1 MLPSTSLHPMEKTVS
16 QGRPDILPQR
26 PIIDRDLRR
35 PPRSRSPRTVR
46 VFLIALLAMV
56 LLGASSFVFPQVTRG
71 APNTWTFMVY
81 LDGDN
86 DLEDVA
92 ILDFLEMA
100 AIGSTARL
108 NIVLQFDR
116 SPAYDAT
123 YGNWATCKRFLV
135 TNGMT
140 PTAPNAI
147 SDIGEVNMGDPN
159 VLADFINWGV
169 QTYDATNYALVLWDH
184 GGSWYGISWDYSS
197 SNAYLNMSELVSAL
211 DIAQTANG
219 GLVFDVLGFDACSM
233 GSIEV
238 AYQVMPYAKYLVGSE
253 ISVPDDGFEYTG
265 PLTALAA
272 NPDMPTLEFCDEI
285 LYHYSEYYLSLPG
298 TPNWYELN
306 ESFTLSVV
314 DLGLVDE
321 LVVAVGSLATE
332 LQDNLGLWV
341 NHIALAR
348 SQTES
353 YDAAWF
359 NDGIDIYNFA
369 ENLRNLTPNA
379 TIDALAEG
387 VMASLEASVLNE
399 THGTNPDNSLVSVNH
414 THGLTMYFYP
424 PSGWRDPS
432 YPLQGMNFTRDT
444 VWDEL
449 LGLYQT
455 ELALG
460 NPTVM
465 NYSPHASDVQLNA
478 DIVVTF
484 SEPMNIASLEPSF
497 SIMPYVAGTFQVD
510 PSNMTFSPDAGGLL
524 PGTTYTVT
532 ISVNATDQ
540 QGHSLQQDFVWQF
553 TTAAEIPEFPSGVLP
568 ALMILGLV
576 LAISRRKRD

>member
-1 MLPSTSLHPMEKTVS
+1 MDRTTR
-16 QGRPDILPQR
+16 QGLLNIGVGS

-35 PPRSRSPRTVR
+35 PARSRSPRTLR
-46 VFLIALLAMV
+46 VFLIALLAVV
-56 LLGASSFVFPQVTRG
+56 LIGASSFVFPQVTRG
-71 APNTWTFMVY
+71 APNSWTFMVY
-81 LDGDN
+81 MNGDN

-92 ILDFLEMA
+92 ILDFLEMG

-108 NIVLQFDR
+108 NIVVQFDR
-116 SPAYDAT
+116 IPGVDDS
-123 YGNWATCKRFLV
+123 YGDWTTCKRFLV
-135 TNGMT
+135 TNGMM
-140 PTAPNAI
+140 PTDANAL

-159 VLADFINWGV
+159 VLADFISWGV
-169 QTYDATNYALVLWDH
+169 GNYTTTNYALVLWDH
-184 GGSWYGISWDYSS
+184 GGSWYGISWDDSTPYPYS
-197 SNAYLNMSELVSAL
+197 NTYINMSELASAL
-211 DIAQTANG
+211 EIAQTANG
-219 GLVFDVLGFDACSM
+219 GLVLDVLGFDACGM

-238 AYQVMPYAKYLVGSE
+238 AHQVMPYARYLVGSE
-253 ISVPDDGFEYTG
+253 IAVPDDGFEYTG

-321 LVVAVGSLATE
+321 LVLAVGSLAAE

-348 SQTES
+348 SITES
-353 YDAAWF
+353 YDASWF
-359 NDGIDIYNFA
+359 NDGIDIHHFA

-379 TIDALAEG
+379 TIGALAED
-387 VMASLEASVLNE
+387 VMAALEASVLNE
-399 THGTNPDNSLVSVNH
+399 THGTNPDNSYVSVNH
-414 THGLTMYFYP
+414 TNGLTMFFYP

-432 YPLQGMNFTRDT
+432 YPLQGMNFTQDT

-449 LGLYQT
+449 LALYQT

-465 NYSPHASDVQLNA
+465 DYSPHASDVQLDA

-484 SEPMNIASLEPSF
+484 SEPMNIASLESSF
-497 SIMPYVAGTFQVD
+497 SIVPYVAGTFQVD
-510 PSNMTFSPDAGGLL
+510 QYDLTFSPDVGGLL

-532 ISVNATDQ
+532 ISMDATDL

-568 ALMILGLV
+568 ALIILALV
-576 LAISRRKRD
+576 LAIIRRKQD

>member
-1 MLPSTSLHPMEKTVS
+1 MEKPVS
-16 QGRPDILPQR
+16 QDRPYILAQSPS
-26 PIIDRDLRR
+26 IDRVLKR
-35 PPRSRSPRTVR
+35 PARSRIPRTVR
-46 VFLIALLAMV
+46 VFLIAILAMV

-71 APNTWTFMVY
+71 APNSWTFMVY

-108 NIVLQFDR
+108 NIVVQFDR
-116 SPAYDAT
+116 ISGEDES
-123 YGNWATCKRFLV
+123 YGGWTTCKRFLI

-140 PTAPNAI
+140 PTASNAL
-147 SDIGEVNMGDPN
+147 SDIGEVNMGDPG
-159 VLADFINWGV
+159 VLADFISWGV
-169 QTYDATNYALVLWDH
+169 GSYTTTNYALVLWDH

-197 SNAYLNMSELVSAL
+197 SYAYLNMSELVSAL
-211 DIAQTANG
+211 DVAQTANG
-219 GLVFDVLGFDACSM
+219 GLVLDVLGFDACAMS
-233 GSIEV
+233 SIEV
-238 AYQVMPYAKYLVGSE
+238 AYQVMPYARYLVGSE
-253 ISVPDDGFEYTG
+253 INVPDDGFEYTG

-272 NPDMPTLEFCDEI
+272 NPDMPTIEFGDEI
-285 LYHYSEYYLSLPG
+285 LYHYAEYYLSLPG

-321 LVVAVGSLATE
+321 LVAAVGSLATE
-332 LQDNLGLWV
+332 LQDNLGLWI
-341 NHIALAR
+341 NHVELAR
-348 SQTES
+348 NQTES

-359 NDGIDIYNFA
+359 DDGIDIYHFA

-387 VMASLEASVLNE
+387 VMAALEASVLNE
-399 THGTNPDNSLVSVNH
+399 THGTNPDNSYVSVNH
-414 THGLTMYFYP
+414 THGLSMYFYHP
-424 PSGWRDPS
+424 TGWRDPS
-432 YPLQGMNFTRDT
+432 YPLQGMNFTQDT

-465 NYSPHASDVQLNA
+465 DYSPNASDVQLDA

-484 SEPMNIASLEPSF
+484 SDPMNIASLEPSF
-497 SIMPYVAGTFQVD
+497 SIVPYVAGTFQVD
-510 PSNMTFSPDAGGLL
+510 SNRLTFSPDAGGLL

-532 ISVNATDQ
+532 INMNATDL
-540 QGHSLQQDFVWQF
+540 QGDNLQLDFVWRF
-553 TTAAEIPEFPSGVLP
+553 TTAAEIPEFPSGALP
-568 ALMILGLV
+568 ALLILALV
-576 LAISRRKRD
+576 LVIIRRRQD

>member
-1 MLPSTSLHPMEKTVS
+1 MEKTVR
-16 QGRPDILPQR
+16 QDRPDILPQS
-26 PIIDRDLRR
+26 PIIDRDLGR
-35 PPRSRSPRTVR
+35 PTRSRSPSTLR
-46 VFLIALLAMV
+46 VFLIALLALV
-56 LLGASSFVFPQVTRG
+56 LFGASSFLFPQVTQG
-71 APNTWTFMVY
+71 APNSWTFMVY
-81 LDGDN
+81 MDGDN
-86 DLEDVA
+86 DLENVA

-100 AIGSTARL
+100 AVGSTADL
-108 NIVLQFDR
+108 NILVQFDR
-116 SPAYDAT
+116 HPAYDFSN
-123 YGNWATCKRFLV
+123 GNWASCKRFRV

-140 PTAPNAI
+140 PTESNAL

-159 VLADFINWGV
+159 VLADFISWGV
-169 QTYDATNYALVLWDH
+169 GNYSTTNYALVLWDH

-197 SNAYLNMSELVSAL
+197 SGAYLNMSELVSAL

-219 GLVFDVLGFDACSM
+219 GLVLDVLGFDACSM

-238 AYQVMPYAKYLVGSE
+238 AYQVMPYARYLVGSE
-253 ISVPDDGFEYTG
+253 IRVPDDGFEYTG

-272 NPDMPTLEFCDEI
+272 NPNMPTIEFCDEI

-341 NHIALAR
+341 NHVAVAR
-348 SQTES
+348 NLTES
-353 YDAAWF
+353 YDAAWI
-359 NDGIDIYNFA
+359 NDGIDIYHFA

-379 TIDALAEG
+379 TINALAEG
-387 VMASLEASVLNE
+387 VMAAVEASVLNE

-414 THGLTMYFYP
+414 THGLSMYFYP
-424 PSGWRDPS
+424 PLASRDPT
-432 YPLQGMNFTRDT
+432 YPLQGMNFTQDT

-449 LGLYQT
+449 LALYPS

-465 NYSPHASDVQLNA
+465 NYRPFDSNVPLDAYIEVS
-478 DIVVTF
+478 F
-484 SEPMNIASLEPSF
+484 SEPMNIATLATSF
-497 SIMPYVAGTFQVD
+497 SIVPYVSGTFQVGTD
-510 PSNMTFSPDAGGLL
+510 DMTFSPDAGGLL
-524 PGTTYTVT
+524 PGTTYTVI
-532 ISVNATDQ
+532 ISTNATDQ
-540 QGHSLQQDFVWQF
+540 QGHGLQQDFVWQF
-553 TTAAEIPEFPSGVLP
+553 TTAAEIPEFPSGLLP
-568 ALMILGLV
+568 ALLILALV